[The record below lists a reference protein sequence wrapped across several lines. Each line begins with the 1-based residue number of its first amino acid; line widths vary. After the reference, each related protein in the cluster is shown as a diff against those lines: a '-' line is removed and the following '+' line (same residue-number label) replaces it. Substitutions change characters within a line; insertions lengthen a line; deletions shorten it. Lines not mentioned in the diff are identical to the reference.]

1 MSKLAVGFITYGKMT
16 AKYLPYFLPS
26 LVRTTDLSRHSFSVG
41 GLSLKAHDSTDA
53 VMIMI
58 IDNTEEEKNENR
70 DFIKSNFPDI
80 DFEWAG
86 NNIGFARAYNRMI
99 NKAMKDGAEYF
110 LAINPDMIFDE
121 EMIGR
126 LMDEIKKDGK
136 TAAVVPKILQ
146 WNFEKREKT
155 NIIDSCG
162 IFITKEH
169 RFSDCDQGKIDDG
182 QMEAKEVFGFS
193 GAAVLFNLKALEDVA
208 YDKQSNPPNPLLERG
223 QSKEFFDELMF
234 MYKEDCDLSYRL
246 RLAGWKIKLVPNAV
260 AYHHRAVS
268 PKGESNLKIALN
280 RFRKNKQ
287 NKKWSFLNHWIMF
300 SKFKN
305 LHYSWQVDFATAF
318 YQFKKIIFALL
329 LEPYLLLE
337 LLKLQKIKDEIRKRE
352 EQLKVRVSMEEME
365 KWMK

>member
-1 MSKLAVGFITYGKMT
+1 MNMSKLVVGFITYGKAT

-26 LVRTTDLSRHSFSVG
+26 LKEQSFADFSIF
-41 GLSLKAHDSTDA
+41 A
-53 VMIMI
+53 

-70 DFIKSNFPDI
+70 DFIKSNFSDI
-80 DFEWAG
+80 EFEWVG

-99 NKAMKDGAEYF
+99 NKAIKDGAEYF

-126 LMDEIKKDGK
+126 LMDEIKKDEKIG
-136 TAAVVPKILQ
+136 AVAPKILRWDFSQ
-146 WNFEKREKT
+146 LSIKKEEIERSKT
-155 NIIDSCG
+155 DVIDSCG

-169 RFSDCDQGKIDDG
+169 RFSDCDQGKVDDG
-182 QMEAKEVFGFS
+182 RMEVKEVFGFS

-246 RLAGWKIKLVPNAV
+246 RLAGWKIKLAPSAV

-305 LHYSWQVDFATAF
+305 LHYSWKVDFATAF
-318 YQFKKIIFALL
+318 YQFKKITFILL
-329 LEPYLLLE
+329 FEQYLFLEF
-337 LLKLQKIKDEIRKRE
+337 LKLQKLKNEIRKRE
-352 EQLKVRVSMEEME
+352 GQLKVRVDMEEME
-365 KWMK
+365 RWMR